1 MRKAL
6 LLLLTLP
13 LLGCPKKKTDV
24 SDAAT
29 DAAPADAGDVEA
41 AAPAGPEASNMGDIA
56 RFGDETKID
65 HEAAKIEAVVA
76 IVRKSP
82 PNGEQVTRLSHGTD
96 VVKIAQ
102 HEKQFLITFANPKK
116 ADDRLMG
123 WVTETSFKAT
133 TTGLKCKTDKDCGA
147 KSVCVPHEAGT
158 KCERECSATNT
169 AACGANSDCT
179 GSGANAEGRQVQWC
193 VSTLPADAGAP
204 KPAADAG
211 AAKRD
216 GGK

>member
-6 LLLLTLP
+6 LLLLALP

-29 DAAPADAGDVEA
+29 DAAPADAEVEA
-41 AAPAGPEASNMGDIA
+41 AAPAGPEASNAGDIA

-82 PNGEQVTRLSHGTD
+82 PNGEQVTRLNHGTD

-133 TTGLKCKTDKDCGA
+133 VTGLKCKTDKDCAA
-147 KSVCVPHEAGT
+147 KMPCIPHE
-158 KCERECSATNT
+158 
-169 AACGANSDCT
+169 
-179 GSGANAEGRQVQWC
+179 
-193 VSTLPADAGAP
+193 
-204 KPAADAG
+204 
-211 AAKRD
+211 
-216 GGK
+216 